1 MKYFDKIMVYCGAA
15 VVAWALVNGHGETP
29 VGAMGVKAGLAFA
42 SSEDGA
48 RIPTEVMRHMDRGH
62 ELEKSQDF
70 AGAVKCYAM
79 VVAIAPRSP
88 EAHFRLAEALLNSGQ
103 SQAALL
109 SYTLAITIDPRHV
122 GSLEG
127 RARLCSRLEFHGQAL
142 RDLSKLIEL
151 RSSNAEYHYLRGRI
165 FLKLKSV
172 RAAYFDFLRANELDK
187 KYPRPT
193 LVGDETPVIKK
204 VAGLSP
210 GSSV

>member
-1 MKYFDKIMVYCGAA
+1 MKYFDKVMVYCGAA
-15 VVAWALVNGHGETP
+15 VVAWVLVSGHGETP
-29 VGAMGVKAGLAFA
+29 VGAMGVEVGLASA
-42 SSEDGA
+42 SSGDGTRISTEA
-48 RIPTEVMRHMDRGH
+48 RRHMDLGN
-62 ELEKSQDF
+62 EMEKSRDF
-70 AGAVKCYAM
+70 AGAVECYTM
-79 VVAIAPRSP
+79 VVAVAPRSP
-88 EAHFRLAEALLNSGQ
+88 EAHFRLAEALLNSGR

-122 GSLEG
+122 GALEG

-151 RSSNAEYHYLRGRI
+151 RPSNAEYHYLRGRT

-204 VAGLSP
+204 VAALRP
-210 GSSV
+210 GPSA